1 MENVGR
7 VQILIL
13 KSKGRPRLRWEE
25 KEMSF
30 ALSLS
35 PRIGEWTEM
44 STPPYFGHHI
54 QSHSDQSGGL
64 TAAARNGQP
73 PGMSDA
79 KSPEENHE
87 DAGNEETQGDV
98 AFSKSNLPP
107 AVALAFVIIALL
119 GVLIVMVLKSG
130 TFSAPPDDG
139 RLAALQSDVDA
150 RRAEL
155 NRQRIAMGLSPIEGA
170 SEPIEDIAARLKK
183 DADSLV
189 GLAARFQQMIE
200 EKDKMLTA
208 SNAEILRS
216 EKLRQS
222 LFAENSRLQS
232 DLNRALI
239 GGSDA
244 DRLRGDLANLKAQ
257 RDALAE
263 DLAAARQK
271 SAGVSAEDY
280 ADLKRRFEETLRAKE
295 FFETRVKELEG
306 DLTKARLFARSES
319 ELLPA
324 AVALVRSL
332 RKLQGKSDSEITT
345 AYSSLAVELG
355 ANVKKVLSFATG
367 SSALMPADE
376 DEIRSLVPE
385 VADGDLILAIG
396 YASETGNVDANQTLS
411 SDRATAA
418 AQLISN
424 VKRPGQFTQA
434 VYLGQ
439 TARFSSRIPERNQ
452 IVEIW
457 HIRKK

>member
-1 MENVGR
+1 
-7 VQILIL
+7 
-13 KSKGRPRLRWEE
+13 
-25 KEMSF
+25 
-30 ALSLS
+30 
-35 PRIGEWTEM
+35 
-44 STPPYFGHHI
+44 
-54 QSHSDQSGGL
+54 
-64 TAAARNGQP
+64 
-73 PGMSDA
+73 MSDA
-79 KSPEENHE
+79 KSPEEDQQEAGTGYE
-87 DAGNEETQGDV
+87 DALGVGTI
-98 AFSKSNLPP
+98 SKPNLPP

-130 TFSAPPDDG
+130 TFSSAPDDG
-139 RLAALQSDVDA
+139 RLASLQSDVDA

-200 EKDKMLTA
+200 EKDKLLTA
-208 SNAEILRS
+208 SNSEILRS

-271 SAGVSAEDY
+271 SAGVSEEDF
-280 ADLKRRFEETLRAKE
+280 ADLKRRFEETRRAKE
-295 FFETRVKELEG
+295 FFEARVKELEG
-306 DLTKARLFARSES
+306 DLTKAKLFASSEN

-324 AVALVRSL
+324 AVELFRSL
-332 RKLQGKSDSEITT
+332 RLLENKPDSEISS
-345 AYSSLAVELG
+345 AYSSLAVKLG
-355 ANVKKVLSFATG
+355 ADVKKTLKFATG
-367 SSALMPADE
+367 SSALVPADE
-376 DEIRSLVPE
+376 EAIRSLVAEIP
-385 VADGDLILAIG
+385 DGDLILAIG
-396 YASETGNVDANQTLS
+396 YASETGNVDGNRTLS

-418 AQLISN
+418 AQLISS

-439 TARFSSRIPERNQ
+439 TDRFGSRIPESNQ
-452 IVEIW
+452 LVEIW
-457 HIRKK
+457 QIRKK